1 MCCSPMQELIFF
13 GKRLWVKRDDLVRI
27 EGVSEHFNG
36 NKARKFYAL
45 LHNPNKIFLS
55 YGGNQSNAMLA
66 LSALA
71 YAQKKRFIYITPAP
85 SQFLRENPSG
95 NFALAREFGAEFI
108 FVDSGTNVLELKN
121 KASAYFKTLPFKEKY
136 FIPQGGDLELAK
148 EGVMAQCKEIWDFI
162 QKNFATKEVLVFC
175 ATGSGVSALALA
187 QAAKELKCNI
197 QIVPILCTKLEGFEK
212 NFTKTLCTN
221 FAFGALKKEVWEMYR
236 ALQRLGIEFDLLY
249 DCPAL
254 YALKNALDSQFFTQN
269 ELEKEWIFIH
279 SGGLLGNLTQ
289 IARLK
294 RKFKTL

>member
-1 MCCSPMQELIFF
+1 MCVTPTQELNFF
-13 GKRLWVKRDDLVRI
+13 GKKLWVKRDDLARI

-66 LSALA
+66 LSALTH
-71 YAQKKRFIYITPAP
+71 AQKKRFIYVTPTP
-85 SQFLRENPSG
+85 SQFLRENKNG

-108 FVDSGTNVLELKN
+108 FADSGTNALELKN
-121 KASAYFKTLPFKEKY
+121 KALAHFKTLSFKEKY

-148 EGVMAQCKEIWDFI
+148 EGTITQCKEIWDFI
-162 QKNFATKEVLVFC
+162 QKNFSTKEALVFC

-187 QAAKELKCNI
+187 QVAKELKYNM
-197 QIVPILCTKLEGFEK
+197 QIVPILCAKIEGFEK
-212 NFTKTLCTN
+212 NFAKTLHTN

-236 ALQRLGIEFDLLY
+236 ALLRKGIEFDLLY

-289 IARLK
+289 IPRFQ